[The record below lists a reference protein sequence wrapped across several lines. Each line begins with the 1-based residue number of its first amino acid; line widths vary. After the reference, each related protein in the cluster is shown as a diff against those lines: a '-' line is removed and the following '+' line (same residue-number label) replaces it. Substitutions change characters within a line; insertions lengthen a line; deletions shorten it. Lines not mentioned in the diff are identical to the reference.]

1 MSSDRATGTRAR
13 GPRVFLIGI
22 AAEMAGMH
30 PQTLRVYERRGLIT
44 PGRTAKN
51 TRVYSEKDVALL
63 RRIQE
68 LSEEGLNLSGIERV
82 LKLEGRLE
90 RAERR
95 ARDLEAE
102 LRAML
107 ERHREELAAAR
118 AARGALVPAWRGSTA
133 LTQRHTPVALRTW
146 MRRTV

>member
-1 MSSDRATGTRAR
+1 MSTRR
-13 GPRVFLIGI
+13 VTGPRVFLIGI

-44 PGRTAKN
+44 PQRTARN

-68 LSEEGLNLSGIERV
+68 LSEEGLNLAGIERV
-82 LKLEGRLE
+82 LGLEGRVE

-102 LRAML
+102 LRETR
-107 ERHREELAAAR
+107 ERHRDELAAAR
-118 AARGALVPAWRGSTA
+118 AARGAIVPVRRGSTA
-133 LTQRHTPVALRTW
+133 LAKRHTPVALRAWT
-146 MRRTV
+146 RRMI